1 MDIDKRIITLIEL
14 LGLSP
19 GEFADKINV
28 QRSSISHITSAR
40 NKPSLDFLERTLSV
54 FPEINS
60 DWLILGK
67 GKPLKNKEEE
77 IDKKKNILKNNI
89 IEQPTLFTT
98 VVDNSES
105 KKNYKSNS
113 YNLVD
118 IDEEKNNVNS
128 KNDSTPKEDLSR
140 FSQLNSKKK
149 INRILFF
156 YEDGTF
162 EVYES

>member
-128 KNDSTPKEDLSR
+128 KNDSTPKEDLPR

>member
-128 KNDSTPKEDLSR
+128 KIDSTPKEDLPR